1 MYPKIESY
9 FSILMLF
16 GASQAFTGIYLLLKD
31 KRRPY
36 SNNIL
41 ALLLFAWGFSC
52 YWFFAFIHK
61 EPFFSVTL
69 TTFIGPMLALT
80 LFPPIYLYAKFMFY
94 EYKKFQKK
102 DHLHFLPIYIYLGF
116 TLYLFVSSDFSIA
129 NMRKHEWYNFRMN
142 ISSYVATLQG
152 PFYFIKTNR
161 ILKKRY
167 QILQEQYSE
176 IESRKLEWF
185 HIINYSFASVFI
197 IGGIS
202 AIIKITYIDP
212 YLLYMAYHAV
222 IAISIFYITLM
233 IYKYPI
239 LFCRPI
245 PISKV
250 SSVNTVKPFETK
262 LNNEASIIRETFNN
276 EPEIESEII
285 EKLDKLM
292 KEKKPYKN
300 PNFCLNDLATELSEK
315 RNAIS
320 HVLNHNLNKTFYNY
334 INELRIEES
343 KRLLSD
349 KNLFHYT
356 IEGIAAES
364 GFKTMSVFYR
374 FFKDMENV
382 TPAVYRKSRTTR

>member
-52 YWFFAFIHK
+52 YWFFAFIQK

-94 EYKKFQKK
+94 EFKKFQKK

-212 YLLYMAYHAV
+212 YLLYMSYHAV

-239 LFCRPI
+239 LFSQPI

-250 SSVNTVKPFETK
+250 SSVNTVKPFEIK
-262 LNNEASIIRETFNN
+262 LNNEARIISETFNN

>member
-52 YWFFAFIHK
+52 YWFFAFIQK

-239 LFCRPI
+239 LFSQPI

>member
-16 GASQAFTGIYLLLKD
+16 GASQAFTGIYLLFKD
-31 KRRPY
+31 KQRPY
-36 SNNIL
+36 SNNML

-80 LFPPIYLYAKFMFY
+80 LFPPIYLYVKFMFY
-94 EYKKFQKK
+94 EYKKFQFK

-116 TLYLFVSSDFSIA
+116 TLYLFISSDFSIA
-129 NMRKHEWYNFRMN
+129 NMREHEWYNIRMN

-185 HIINYSFASVFI
+185 HVINYSFALVFI

-233 IYKYPI
+233 IYKYPK
-239 LFCRPI
+239 LFSQPI
-245 PISKV
+245 PISEV
-250 SSVNTVKPFETK
+250 SSINTVKPFEMKRDKESGVTHESFNK
-262 LNNEASIIRETFNN
+262 EA
-276 EPEIESEII
+276 EIESEII

-292 KEKKPYKN
+292 KEKKLYKN
-300 PNFCLNDLATELSEK
+300 PNFCLNDLATEMSEK

-320 HVLNHNLNKTFYNY
+320 YVLNHNLNKTFYNY

-349 KNLFHYT
+349 KNLLHYT
-356 IEGIAAES
+356 IEGVAAES

-382 TPAVYRKSRTTR
+382 TPAVYRKSRLNL

>member
-52 YWFFAFIHK
+52 YWFFAFIQK

-239 LFCRPI
+239 LFSRPI

-382 TPAVYRKSRTTR
+382 TPAVYRKSRTSR

>member
-80 LFPPIYLYAKFMFY
+80 LFPPIYLYVKFMFY

-116 TLYLFVSSDFSIA
+116 TLYLFISSDFSIA

-167 QILQEQYSE
+167 KILQEQYSE

-185 HIINYSFASVFI
+185 HIINYSFALVFI

-212 YLLYMAYHAV
+212 YLLYMSYHAV

-239 LFCRPI
+239 LFSRPI

-262 LNNEASIIRETFNN
+262 LNNEASIIPETFINK
-276 EPEIESEII
+276 PEIESEII
-285 EKLDKLM
+285 EKLDNLM

-300 PNFCLNDLATELSEK
+300 PNFCLNDLATDLSEK

-382 TPAVYRKSRTTR
+382 TPAVYRKSRTNH

>member
-152 PFYFIKTNR
+152 PIYFIKTNR

-197 IGGIS
+197 IGGVS

-239 LFCRPI
+239 LFSRPI

-382 TPAVYRKSRTTR
+382 TPAVYRKSRTSC